1 MTGSQRK
8 DSKGRRDGTFS
19 SLLSAV
25 RAHSGEGAGLRKS
38 GSAVTAGPQKWQGKM
53 QEPQVQGPQGTRSG
67 YLHPRVHEGGHAFFG
82 SKAVPEKL
90 PDMDNEGRPFNLKL
104 VVVNFNNVGTH
115 FGKMF
120 KKRERHAFDWEGV
133 RRCVK
138 ELTKS
143 KYKVIGVIYQN
154 WEAWDGDEWCQGIPE
169 DIRSLCESI
178 QETPKIALKNQRSA
192 DDEMTI
198 KCAYHRNCCILDND
212 NYKDWLHLLR
222 KDEIREWYQFSR
234 GRIHMKYFFD
244 SEVGFFETLDG
255 NAVRGASEE
264 REEREEKR
272 KSRNRSRARV
282 EEEAR
287 NQRYSEDAWSAPSG
301 IDNTPP
307 ETAESSMLSDPAPMM
322 VPTETGFRKH
332 KGPTIT
338 MPTSMARSASAPNT
352 VDLTAEPRRSPASKD
367 INGITAGWTALCTAA
382 QQSKVQSV
390 GRLLEAK
397 ADPNVPNC
405 MGAHPLFY
413 ALCNWSLRM
422 FRLLEKHGANPEK
435 ARSEKGESLKA
446 YAERKVGQAAEMKR
460 FGAAYFASAS
470 RQELLRAVGARK
482 AARNALTAVAAA
494 ESERAK
500 RRRVADRADPGR
512 VDDGSVRGRA
522 MRRTQASKAASTRPS
537 SGIPALQ
544 DPYGGLNKSNS
555 IDLTET
561 DWDVDMEG
569 LPAQVLDA
577 HEEDGTGDEVGEIP
591 GDSGDV
597 DDQELAALL
606 GAALEEESVMEPEES
621 LPTE

>member
-1 MTGSQRK
+1 MELQYKTESESEQEEEITDLKVADKAMTGSQPK

-25 RAHSGEGAGLRKS
+25 RAQSGEGAGLRKS
-38 GSAVTAGPQKWQGKM
+38 GPQKWQGKTH
-53 QEPQVQGPQGTRSG
+53 EPQVQGTRSG
-67 YLHPRVHEGGHAFFG
+67 SLHPRVHEGGHAFVG

-90 PDMDNEGRPFNLKL
+90 PEMDNEGRPFNLKL

-120 KKRERHAFDWEGV
+120 KKRERLSFDWEGV

-154 WEAWDGDEWCQGIPE
+154 WEAWDGDEWCRGVPE
-169 DIRSLCESI
+169 ESSR
-178 QETPKIALKNQRSA
+178 TLLLLSA

-234 GRIHMKYFFD
+234 GRVHMKYFFD
-244 SEVGFFETLDG
+244 NEVGFFETLDG
-255 NAVRGASEE
+255 NAIRGASEE

-272 KSRNRSRARV
+272 KSRNRNRARV

-307 ETAESSMLSDPAPMM
+307 EAGVSAVLSDPAPMM

-338 MPTSMARSASAPNT
+338 MPTSMASASANT
-352 VDLTAEPRRSPASKD
+352 VDLTVEPRRSPASKD

-382 QQSKVQSV
+382 QQGKVQSV
-390 GRLLEAK
+390 SRLLEAK

-405 MGAHPLFY
+405 MGPDLRAHPLFY

-422 FRLLEKHGANPEK
+422 
-435 ARSEKGESLKA
+435 SEKGESLKG

-470 RQELLRAVGARK
+470 RQDALRQIIVEAP
-482 AARNALTAVAAA
+482 T
-494 ESERAK
+494 SE
-500 RRRVADRADPGR
+500 
-512 VDDGSVRGRA
+512 
-522 MRRTQASKAASTRPS
+522 
-537 SGIPALQ
+537 
-544 DPYGGLNKSNS
+544 
-555 IDLTET
+555 
-561 DWDVDMEG
+561 
-569 LPAQVLDA
+569 
-577 HEEDGTGDEVGEIP
+577 
-591 GDSGDV
+591 
-597 DDQELAALL
+597 
-606 GAALEEESVMEPEES
+606 
-621 LPTE
+621 

>member
-1 MTGSQRK
+1 
-8 DSKGRRDGTFS
+8 
-19 SLLSAV
+19 
-25 RAHSGEGAGLRKS
+25 
-38 GSAVTAGPQKWQGKM
+38 
-53 QEPQVQGPQGTRSG
+53 
-67 YLHPRVHEGGHAFFG
+67 
-82 SKAVPEKL
+82 
-90 PDMDNEGRPFNLKL
+90 
-104 VVVNFNNVGTH
+104 
-115 FGKMF
+115 
-120 KKRERHAFDWEGV
+120 
-133 RRCVK
+133 
-138 ELTKS
+138 
-143 KYKVIGVIYQN
+143 
-154 WEAWDGDEWCQGIPE
+154 
-169 DIRSLCESI
+169 
-178 QETPKIALKNQRSA
+178 
-192 DDEMTI
+192 
-198 KCAYHRNCCILDND
+198 
-212 NYKDWLHLLR
+212 
-222 KDEIREWYQFSR
+222 
-234 GRIHMKYFFD
+234 MKYFFD
-244 SEVGFFETLDG
+244 TEVGFFETLDG

-264 REEREEKR
+264 REERGEKR
-272 KSRNRSRARV
+272 KSRNRSRARAV

-287 NQRYSEDAWSAPSG
+287 NQRYSEDAWGAPSG

-307 ETAESSMLSDPAPMM
+307 ETAESAVLSDPAAMM

-338 MPTSMARSASAPNT
+338 MPTSMASSASAPNT
-352 VDLTAEPRRSPASKD
+352 VDLTVEPRRSSASKD

-397 ADPNVPNC
+397 ADPNAPNC

-422 FRLLEKHGANPEK
+422 FRLLEKHGAKPEK

-446 YAERKVGQAAEMKR
+446 YAERKVGQAAQMKR

-494 ESERAK
+494 EAERVK
-500 RRRVADRADPGR
+500 RRRIADRADPGR
-512 VDDGSVRGRA
+512 VDDPSVRGRA
-522 MRRTQASKAASTRPS
+522 TQRTQVSKAATTRPS
-537 SGIPALQ
+537 LGIPALE

-561 DWDVDMEG
+561 DWDVDLEG
-569 LPAQVLDA
+569 LPAEVLDG
-577 HEEDGTGDEVGEIP
+577 HEEDGTGDEVSEVP

>member
-1 MTGSQRK
+1 AMTGSQPK

-25 RAHSGEGAGLRKS
+25 RAQSGEGAGLRKS
-38 GSAVTAGPQKWQGKM
+38 GAVTAGPQKWQGKM
-53 QEPQVQGPQGTRSG
+53 QEPQVQGTRSG

-104 VVVNFNNVGTH
+104 VVVNFNNAVTLEP
-115 FGKMF
+115 
-120 KKRERHAFDWEGV
+120 KKLRHLK
-133 RRCVK
+133 VK

-169 DIRSLCESI
+169 ESGR
-178 QETPKIALKNQRSA
+178 TLLSA

-244 SEVGFFETLDG
+244 SVGFFETLDG

-307 ETAESSMLSDPAPMM
+307 ETAESSMLSDP
-322 VPTETGFRKH
+322 VGLRY
-332 KGPTIT
+332 
-338 MPTSMARSASAPNT
+338 
-352 VDLTAEPRRSPASKD
+352 
-367 INGITAGWTALCTAA
+367 A
-382 QQSKVQSV
+382 QQHN
-390 GRLLEAK
+390 RAK
-397 ADPNVPNC
+397 FNLW
-405 MGAHPLFY
+405 GAHPLFY
-413 ALCNWSLRM
+413 ALCNW
-422 FRLLEKHGANPEK
+422 
-435 ARSEKGESLKA
+435 SEKGESLKA

-470 RQELLRAVGARK
+470 RQDALPQIIVE
-482 AARNALTAVAAA
+482 ALT
-494 ESERAK
+494 SE
-500 RRRVADRADPGR
+500 
-512 VDDGSVRGRA
+512 
-522 MRRTQASKAASTRPS
+522 
-537 SGIPALQ
+537 
-544 DPYGGLNKSNS
+544 
-555 IDLTET
+555 
-561 DWDVDMEG
+561 
-569 LPAQVLDA
+569 
-577 HEEDGTGDEVGEIP
+577 
-591 GDSGDV
+591 
-597 DDQELAALL
+597 
-606 GAALEEESVMEPEES
+606 
-621 LPTE
+621 

>member
-1 MTGSQRK
+1 MTGSQPK

-25 RAHSGEGAGLRKS
+25 RAQSGEGAGLRKS
-38 GSAVTAGPQKWQGKM
+38 GPQKWQGKTH
-53 QEPQVQGPQGTRSG
+53 EPQVQGTRSG
-67 YLHPRVHEGGHAFFG
+67 SLHPRVHEGGHAFVG

-90 PDMDNEGRPFNLKL
+90 PEMDNEGRPFNLKL

-120 KKRERHAFDWEGV
+120 KKRERLSFDWEGV

-154 WEAWDGDEWCQGIPE
+154 WEAWDGDEWCRGVPE

-234 GRIHMKYFFD
+234 GRVHMKYFFD
-244 SEVGFFETLDG
+244 NEVGFFETLDG
-255 NAVRGASEE
+255 NAIRGASEE

-272 KSRNRSRARV
+272 KSRNRNRARV

-307 ETAESSMLSDPAPMM
+307 EAGVSAVLSDPAPMM

-338 MPTSMARSASAPNT
+338 MPTSMASASANT
-352 VDLTAEPRRSPASKD
+352 VDLTVEPRRSPASKD

-382 QQSKVQSV
+382 QQGKVQSV
-390 GRLLEAK
+390 SRLLEAK

-422 FRLLEKHGANPEK
+422 FRLLEKHGANLEK
-435 ARSEKGESLKA
+435 ARSEKGESLKG

-470 RQELLRAVGARK
+470 RQELLKAVGARK
-482 AARNALTAVAAA
+482 AARAALTAVAAA
-494 ESERAK
+494 ETARAK
-500 RRRVADRADPGR
+500 RRRVADRADGGHA
-512 VDDGSVRGRA
+512 DDGNVRGRA
-522 MRRTQASKAASTRPS
+522 MHQTQAASTRPS

-544 DPYGGLNKSNS
+544 DPYGGLNRSNS
-555 IDLTET
+555 IDLTEAE
-561 DWDVDMEG
+561 WDVDLED
-569 LPAQVLDA
+569 LPAEVLDA
-577 HEEDGTGDEVGEIP
+577 HEEATDGIAYEVGEVP
-591 GDSGDV
+591 RDSGDV

-606 GAALEEESVMEPEES
+606 GAALEEESVVEPEES
-621 LPTE
+621 LPTQ